1 MTMFAS
7 QWLANAGSDYDTS
20 LIGNS
25 VWLDSSDYLSRST
38 SSHSSNEVTM
48 ACWFRILPVT
58 GTGGYAIE
66 PLMSIGSNA
75 ASGAG
80 NSTLVWEDGMA
91 YFSADGYAVKS
102 STNLIRD
109 IGWYHILASWKLDE
123 STASNKGKLFVNGVE
138 ITSFSLDQR
147 SSWATTFSNTSNQ
160 LVGAAFAWT
169 GQTYIAQPV
178 MLDGQSIQG
187 GDFSISDF
195 VDTKTFAPNDAQI
208 VPKADADIA
217 ALASSAGGNSFCL
230 DFSDSSALGNDI
242 SSNNNDLTATSMA
255 AANQSANTPSK
266 VYPIWNP
273 LEPTNSTITLTEG
286 NLRASVTGGS
296 DGGSIGTI
304 AFPTSGTSEFQIRTN
319 NGYGSV
325 GIIAHANAVV
335 VDEPSNNAASGAGVF
350 FNAAYHYVDGGKIRQ
365 VISSGHSYLQESL
378 STWSSND
385 VITVRY
391 NADDNELNFL
401 LNNSAIGSTVSTV
414 AGLTYYPVIC
424 RWNNYD
430 ITAYFDSS
438 DFPHTIGTGNKE
450 INSANLTTET
460 FSNPATGS
468 FKGNASTDGPLI
480 FLGFKPSLDDAL
492 TINSNSV
499 TYGTDVRLTSDGFK
513 VISSSSNFN
522 TTSGT
527 NSYSI
532 VTANALQINGKLPPA
547 IAEKS

>member
-7 QWLANAGSDYDTS
+7 QWLANADSGFDTS

-48 ACWFRILPVT
+48 ACWFQILPVT

-75 ASGAG
+75 GSGVG

-102 STNLIRD
+102 SANLIRD

-123 STASNKGKLFVNGVE
+123 STASNKGKLYVNGVE
-138 ITSFSLDQR
+138 VTSFSVDQR
-147 SSWATTFSNTSNQ
+147 SYWATSFNDTSKQ

-195 VDTKTFAPNDAQI
+195 VDTQTFAPNDAQI

-286 NLRASVTGGS
+286 NLRAAGSGGS
-296 DGGSIGTI
+296 DGGAIGTI
-304 AFPTSGTSEFQIRTN
+304 ALPTSGTSEFQIKTN
-319 NGYGSV
+319 NGQGRV
-325 GIIAHANAVV
+325 GIVAHAGAVD
-335 VDEPSNNAASGAGVF
+335 VDEVSNNCAAGAGYN
-350 FNAAYHYVDGGKIRQ
+350 FNAAYHYAENGSIRQ
-365 VISSGHSYLQESL
+365 ILSSGSSDAQTGIGSW
-378 STWSSND
+378 STDD

-391 NADDNELNFL
+391 NADDNELSFL
-401 LNNSAIGSTVSTV
+401 KNNSAVGSAVSTVS
-414 AGLTYYPVIC
+414 GLVYYPVVC

-450 INSANLTTET
+450 VNSANLTTET
-460 FSNPATGS
+460 FSNPETGS
-468 FKGNASTDGPLI
+468 FKGNASTNGPLI
-480 FLGFKPSLDDAL
+480 FLGFKPSPDDAL
-492 TINSNSV
+492 TINGNSV
-499 TYGTDVRLTSDGFK
+499 TYGTDVRLTADGFK
-513 VISSSSNFN
+513 VISSSSSFN

-527 NSYSI
+527 NSYSL